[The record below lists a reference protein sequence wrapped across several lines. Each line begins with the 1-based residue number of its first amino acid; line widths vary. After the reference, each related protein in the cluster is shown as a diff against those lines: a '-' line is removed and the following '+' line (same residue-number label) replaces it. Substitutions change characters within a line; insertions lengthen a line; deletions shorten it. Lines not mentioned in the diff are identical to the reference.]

1 MPDLTGP
8 KDPEQRNDAQKHYD
22 QMVLLAMKTVA
33 NKLDGNGP
41 QLHTHL
47 FYGETAIDPCN
58 LVAWYVFKSDNCVTE
73 AKRNGLAH
81 RMVGLTRK
89 ELIRNGYPMKAVAKI
104 KISFTSD
111 EDIQNKTDGNYW
123 RYFQ

>member
-1 MPDLTGP
+1 MSSLT
-8 KDPEQRNDAQKHYD
+8 EQEKLEQQNERQRKYD
-22 QMVLLAMKTVA
+22 QMVFLAMKAVA
-33 NKLDGNGP
+33 KTMSSVST

-47 FYGETAIDPCN
+47 FYGETAVDPCN
-58 LVAWYVFKSDNCVTE
+58 LVAWYVFKTDKCMDE
-73 AKRNGLAH
+73 AKRNGLVH

-89 ELIRNGYPMKAVAKI
+89 ELIRNGYPAKAISKI

-123 RYFQ
+123 KYFQ